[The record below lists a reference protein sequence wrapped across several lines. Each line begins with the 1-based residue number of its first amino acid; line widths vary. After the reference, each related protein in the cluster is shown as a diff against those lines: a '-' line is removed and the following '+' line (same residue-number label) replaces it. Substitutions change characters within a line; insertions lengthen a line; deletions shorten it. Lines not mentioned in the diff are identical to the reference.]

1 MQQHISKWES
11 VDKAHGDGDGDG
23 CGYAHIR
30 RESFHLVIVSHLSAQ
45 LAHCDLQK
53 KKKENW
59 IWSEDRVRA
68 RWVVI
73 ALALDTGCHLR

>member
-53 KKKENW
+53 KKKKTGYGQR
-59 IWSEDRVRA
+59 IVCGLDGWS
-68 RWVVI
+68 
-73 ALALDTGCHLR
+73 